1 MNAYI
6 DKIKELVTPLLENKV
21 IDLVDLHIQR
31 DRKKVTLKFLVDK
44 PTGGISLEEC
54 VKLNEEIGQIL
65 ENQDFIQ
72 ESFVL
77 EVSSPG
83 LDRPLMTIKDFIRAI
98 NKDVIMFLKEKIQ
111 GKLELS
117 GRVIAAKDNIIF
129 LDIQGQQV
137 EVPLEK
143 INKAKYI
150 F

>member
-1 MNAYI
+1 MNAYV

-137 EVPLEK
+137 GVPLEK

>member
-6 DKIKELVTPLLENKV
+6 DKIKELVVPFLEIQV
-21 IDLVDLHIQR
+21 VDLIDLHIQR
-31 DRKKVTLKFLVDK
+31 DGKKIILKFLVDK

-54 VKLNEEIGQIL
+54 AKLNEEIGQIL

-83 LDRPLMTIKDFIRAI
+83 LDRPLMTIKDFIRATD
-98 NKDVIMFLKEKIQ
+98 KDVIIFLKEKIQ
-111 GKLELS
+111 GKIELS
-117 GRVIAAKDNIIF
+117 GRIASVKDNVIVV
-129 LDIQGQQV
+129 DIEGQ
-137 EVPLEK
+137 EIEIPLEK